1 MHYIPEFTI
10 LRFVILRF
18 ECIQYLLH
26 LEQNFLHQQLQQLP
40 VHQDLSLACL
50 GQRLELRL
58 AHNLILGQLVHIWG
72 PQGCN
77 WGQLGHNLPFVRGQ
91 TEVLLVVVVVVH
103 ICGEFQGYNLPSVK
117 EQVVVLVVVHI
128 CWGFEEHNFL
138 VHCIVISGSLGLVE
152 VPGHIGKDRLRQLP

>member
-1 MHYIPEFTI
+1 M
-10 LRFVILRF
+10 
-18 ECIQYLLH
+18 
-26 LEQNFLHQQLQQLP
+26 EQNFLHQQLQRLL
-40 VHQDLSLACL
+40 VRQDLSLACL

-72 PQGCN
+72 LQGCN

-91 TEVLLVVVVVVH
+91 TEVLLVVVVH
-103 ICGEFQGYNLPSVK
+103 IFWGFQEGYNLPSVK
-117 EQVVVLVVVHI
+117 GQVVVLVVVHI
-128 CWGFEEHNFL
+128 YWGFEEHNLL

>member
-1 MHYIPEFTI
+1 M
-10 LRFVILRF
+10 
-18 ECIQYLLH
+18 
-26 LEQNFLHQQLQQLP
+26 EQNFLHQQLQRLP
-40 VHQDLSLACL
+40 VRQDLSLACL

-103 ICGEFQGYNLPSVK
+103 ICGEFQGRNLPSAK
-117 EQVVVLVVVHI
+117 GQVVVLVVVHI
-128 CWGFEEHNFL
+128 CWGFEGHNFL

-152 VPGHIGKDRLRQLP
+152 VLGHIGMDRLRQLP